1 MTMIIIWDSCPP
13 VGVRRDMSG
22 GGGGTAGL
30 SLCYCV
36 ASAPLMES
44 DGTLYPPTPPSPT
57 FSPASFTTIF
67 MLDVLI
73 V

>member
-1 MTMIIIWDSCPP
+1 
-13 VGVRRDMSG
+13 MSG
-22 GGGGTAGL
+22 GVVVLLEQSWPLA
-30 SLCYCV
+30 V
-36 ASAPLMES
+36 RASGRLMES